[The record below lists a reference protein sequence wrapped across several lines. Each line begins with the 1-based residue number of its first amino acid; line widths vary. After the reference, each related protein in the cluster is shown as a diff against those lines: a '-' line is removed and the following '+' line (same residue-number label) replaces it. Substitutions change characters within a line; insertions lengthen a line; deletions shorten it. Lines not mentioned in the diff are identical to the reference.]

1 MSDSRMVPE
10 ELAEFTSRVAPSRVA
25 RPESSKGVL
34 TRLFLRYARPSKTQG
49 ALPRTSH
56 PSILA
61 FATQGAG
68 GDDEARLLTLL
79 DNFDPIVFAF
89 DRKGKWWSFR
99 ALVKALLKCRP
110 HLVVMEGTGIA
121 GGLAILLARLVAGI
135 PYVVSSGDAVGPF
148 VGRHRPLLGP
158 LFGLYER
165 LLCRLSAGYIGW
177 TPYLAG
183 RALTFG
189 APRVMSAPGWA
200 PCSTSA
206 NQFADSRVRIRKEL
220 GIAPED
226 LVFGIVGSL
235 AWTRRVRYCY
245 GLELVRAL
253 GRTKRRDLKVIIVGD
268 GDGRPHLEQ
277 AAGKELG
284 VRVFLTGRVPREQVP
299 EYLSAMDVASLPQSV
314 DQVGSFRYTTKLSEY
329 LAAGLPVVT
338 GQIPLAY
345 DLGDDW
351 LWRLPGNAP
360 WDERYLQALA
370 NLMEHVSSSELTAKQ
385 EAVPD
390 HLPEFDR
397 SRQVDRVTAF
407 LMDLLPSGEQS

>member
-1 MSDSRMVPE
+1 LFWKKPAAVATKNDMLQTKGIERLTTRSDKLLACRHSLRGQAGSMSLPHFDSRI
-10 ELAEFTSRVAPSRVA
+10 F
-25 RPESSKGVL
+25 
-34 TRLFLRYARPSKTQG
+34 
-49 ALPRTSH
+49 
-56 PSILA
+56 A
-61 FATQGAG
+61 FATQGAW

-79 DNFDPIVFAF
+79 TNFDPIIFPF
-89 DRKGKWWSFR
+89 DRKGKWRSFR
-99 ALVKALLKCRP
+99 KLMKALLQQRP
-110 HLVVMEGTGIA
+110 NLAVMEGTGIA
-121 GGLAILLARLVAGI
+121 GGLAIMFARLVAGI

-148 VGRHRPLLGP
+148 VGRQRPLLGP
-158 LFGLYER
+158 IFGLYER
-165 LLCRLSAGYIGW
+165 LLCRLSAGFIGW
-177 TPYLAG
+177 TPYLSG

-189 APRVMSAPGWA
+189 APRAMSAAGWA
-200 PCSTSA
+200 PYYPSLDELA
-206 NQFADSRVRIRKEL
+206 ASRERIRQKL
-220 GIAPED
+220 GIGPND
-226 LVFGIVGSL
+226 LVFGLVGSL
-235 AWTRRVRYCY
+235 AWTQRVRYCY

-253 GRTKRRDLKVIIVGD
+253 GRTTRRDLKVIIVGD

-277 AAGKELG
+277 AACKELG
-284 VRVFLTGRVPREQVP
+284 ARVFLTGRVPRDQVP
-299 EYLSAMDVASLPQSV
+299 DYLSAMDVASLPQSV
-314 DQVGSFRYTTKLSEY
+314 DPVGSFRYTTKLSEY

-370 NLMEHVSSSELTAKQ
+370 NLMEHVSSSELTAKL

-407 LMDLLPSGEQS
+407 LMDLLPSSEQS

>member
-1 MSDSRMVPE
+1 
-10 ELAEFTSRVAPSRVA
+10 
-25 RPESSKGVL
+25 
-34 TRLFLRYARPSKTQG
+34 
-49 ALPRTSH
+49 
-56 PSILA
+56 
-61 FATQGAG
+61 
-68 GDDEARLLTLL
+68 LLTLL
-79 DNFDPIVFAF
+79 TNFDPIVFPF
-89 DRKGKWWSFR
+89 DRKGKWRSFR
-99 ALVKALLKCRP
+99 KLIKALLHQRTN
-110 HLVVMEGTGIA
+110 LAVMEGTGIA
-121 GGLAILLARLVAGI
+121 GGLVVMFARLVAGI

-148 VGRHRPLLGP
+148 VGRQRPLLGP

-165 LLCRLSAGYIGW
+165 LLCRLSAGFIGW
-177 TPYLAG
+177 TPYLSG

-189 APRVMSAPGWA
+189 APRAMTAAGWA
-200 PCSTSA
+200 PYSPSLA
-206 NQFADSRVRIRKEL
+206 ELAASRKIIRQKL
-220 GIAPED
+220 GIGPND
-226 LVFGIVGSL
+226 LVFGLVGSL

-284 VRVFLTGRVPREQVP
+284 ARVFLTGRVPREQVP
-299 EYLSAMDVASLPQSV
+299 EYLSAMDIASLPQSV
-314 DQVGSFRYTTKLSEY
+314 DKVGSFRYTTKLSEY

-338 GQIPLAY
+338 GQVPLAY

-370 NLMEHVSSSELTAKQ
+370 NLMEHVSSSELCAKQ

-397 SRQVDRVTAF
+397 SRQVDRATAF
-407 LMDLLPSGEQS
+407 LMDLLPGSEQS